1 MRTLFGGLALTL
13 LLAAPAAA
21 QGSSSPLA
29 DALRANLK
37 TSERNFVAAVDLM
50 PADKFGFK
58 PTPQQSSF
66 GHLVVHAI
74 MANNFMCGLVS
85 GKQAPK
91 GAAVSDTMPKTELV
105 ARLKESYSFCDGALG
120 SLADTGLTA
129 ELPFFGGRKIS
140 RAGAEVDLANDW
152 TDHYTQAAMYLRLN
166 GILPPTARGR
176 SAE

>member
-1 MRTLFGGLALTL
+1 MRTLFGGLALTIV
-13 LLAAPAAA
+13 LAAPAAA
-21 QGSSSPLA
+21 QSSSSPLA

-74 MANNFMCGLVS
+74 NANKFMCALVS
-85 GKQAPK
+85 GQQAPK
-91 GAAVSDTMPKTELV
+91 GTPVTDSTPKAELLTQ
-105 ARLKESYSFCDGALG
+105 LKDSYSFCNSALS
-120 SLADTGLTA
+120 SLNDSDLNAQ
-129 ELPFFGGRKIS
+129 LPFFGGRKIS

-152 TDHYTQAAMYLRLN
+152 TDHYTQAAGYLRLS

>member
-1 MRTLFGGLALTL
+1 MRTLLGGIALTL
-13 LLAAPAAA
+13 ILAAPAAA

-58 PTPQQSSF
+58 PTPAQSSF

-74 MANNFMCGLVS
+74 GANRFMCALVS
-85 GKQAPK
+85 GQQAPK
-91 GAAVSDTMPKTELV
+91 GTAVTDTSPKAELMTQ
-105 ARLKESYSFCDGALG
+105 LKDSYAFCDAALG
-120 SLADTGLTA
+120 SLSDTDLNA
-129 ELPFFGGRKIS
+129 QLPFFGGRKIS
-140 RAGAEVDLANDW
+140 RAGAIVDLANDW
-152 TDHYTQAAMYLRLN
+152 TDHYTQAAMYLRLS

-176 SAE
+176 MAD

>member
-1 MRTLFGGLALTL
+1 MRTLFGGLALSL
-13 LLAAPAAA
+13 VLAVPAAA

-58 PTPQQSSF
+58 PTPAQNSF

-74 MANNFMCGLVS
+74 MANNYMCGLVS
-85 GKQAPK
+85 GQQAPK
-91 GAAVSDTMPKTELV
+91 GAAVSDTTPKAELV
-105 ARLKESYSFCDGALG
+105 QRLKDSYSFCDTALG
-120 SLADTGLTA
+120 SLTDSDLATQ
-129 ELPFFGGRKIS
+129 LPFFGGRKIS

-152 TDHYTQAAMYLRLN
+152 TDHYTQAAMYLRLS